1 MLLQFAPLLCYI
13 FYYFVQWKKKVKA
26 YNKTK
31 SWKPFWNVEF
41 WEPCRWI
48 YSQQNYPRNVQLS
61 KQKWNKYDNYIYHRT
76 WQILTTIVLH
86 SKHDVQKFI
95 EDYNMYWI
103 LRPTLW
109 YYTKKLQTYTHT
121 HTHTH
126 TRAYIQRNIYTV
138 KSSTNVTT
146 INMYNI
152 N

>member
-13 FYYFVQWKKKVKA
+13 FYYLIQWKKKVKA

-48 YSQQNYPRNVQLS
+48 YSQQNYPRNMQLS

-76 WQILTTIVLH
+76 WQILTAIVLH
-86 SKHDVQKFI
+86 SNHDLKKFN

-103 LRPTLW
+103 LRPTSW
-109 YYTKKLQTYTHT
+109 YYTKKLHT
-121 HTHTH
+121 HTHT
-126 TRAYIQRNIYTV
+126 YIRQNIYTV
-138 KSSTNVTT
+138 KSSTNVTI